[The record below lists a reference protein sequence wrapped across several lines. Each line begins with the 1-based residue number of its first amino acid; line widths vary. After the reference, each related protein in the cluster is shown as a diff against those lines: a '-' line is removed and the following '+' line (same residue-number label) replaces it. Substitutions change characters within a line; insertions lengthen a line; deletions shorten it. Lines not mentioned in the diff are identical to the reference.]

1 MGVDLISD
9 MVPSLKGKVSDE
21 EWQARVDLAACYQ
34 LVDHYG
40 MSDMIFT
47 HISARIPGKN
57 DQFLINPYGLFF
69 DEITASSLVK
79 VDIDGNILDDTKFKI
94 NPAGYTIHSAVH
106 SARHD
111 VGCVLH
117 THTTAG
123 MAVSA
128 QKQGLLPLSQHSM
141 MFYNRL
147 AYHGYEGIALNLDER
162 ERLVKDLDDNIAM
175 ILRNHGLLTVGST
188 VSEAFRRIFYLEK
201 SCQSQIEA
209 LAGGSEV
216 IFPPKE
222 VCETAVAQFTA
233 RSDKNTLEWAGCFRI
248 LDRKGSNFRH

>member
-1 MGVDLISD
+1 MGVDLIAD
-9 MVPSLKGKVSDE
+9 MVPSLQGKVSDE
-21 EWQARVDLAACYQ
+21 EWAMRVDLAACYQ
-34 LVDHYG
+34 LVAHYG

-47 HISARIPGKN
+47 HISARVPGTE

-69 DEITASSLVK
+69 DEISASSLVK
-79 VDIDGNILDDTKFKI
+79 VDIDGNVLGDTSFKI

-111 VGCVLH
+111 VSCVLH

-209 LAGGSEV
+209 LAGGSEL
-216 IFPPKE
+216 IIPPKD
-222 VCETAVAQFTA
+222 VCETAVAQFTDL
-233 RSDKNTLEWAGCFRI
+233 SDRNTLEWAGCLRI

>member
-1 MGVDLISD
+1 
-9 MVPSLKGKVSDE
+9 MVPSLQGKVSDE
-21 EWQARVDLAACYQ
+21 EWAIRVDLAACYQ
-34 LVDHYG
+34 LVAHYG

-47 HISARIPGKN
+47 HISARVPGAEE
-57 DQFLINPYGLFF
+57 QFLINPYGLFF
-69 DEITASSLVK
+69 DEISASSLVK
-79 VDIDGNILDDTKFKI
+79 VDIDGNVLGDTNFKI

-106 SARHD
+106 GARHD
-111 VGCVLH
+111 VSCVLH

-209 LAGGSEV
+209 LAGGSEL
-216 IFPPKE
+216 IIPPKD
-222 VCETAVAQFTA
+222 VCETAVAQFTDL
-233 RSDKNTLEWAGCFRI
+233 SDKNTLEWAGCLRI

>member
-1 MGVDLISD
+1 MGVDLIAD
-9 MVPSLKGKVSDE
+9 MVPSLQGKVSDE
-21 EWQARVDLAACYQ
+21 EWAIRVDLAACYQ
-34 LVDHYG
+34 LVAHYG

-47 HISARIPGKN
+47 HISARVPGAEE
-57 DQFLINPYGLFF
+57 QFLINPYGLFF
-69 DEITASSLVK
+69 DEISASSLVK
-79 VDIDGNILDDTKFKI
+79 VDIDGNVLGDTNFKI

-106 SARHD
+106 GARHD
-111 VGCVLH
+111 VSCVLH

-209 LAGGSEV
+209 LAGGSEL
-216 IFPPKE
+216 IIPPKD
-222 VCETAVAQFTA
+222 VCETAVAQFTDL
-233 RSDKNTLEWAGCFRI
+233 SDKNTLEWAGCLRI

>member
-1 MGVDLISD
+1 MGVDLIAD
-9 MVPSLKGKVSDE
+9 MVPSLQGKVSDE
-21 EWQARVDLAACYQ
+21 EWAMRVDLAACYQ
-34 LVDHYG
+34 LVAHYG

-47 HISARIPGKN
+47 HISARVPGTE

-69 DEITASSLVK
+69 DEISASSLVK
-79 VDIDGNILDDTKFKI
+79 VDIDGNVLGDTNFKI

-106 SARHD
+106 GARHD
-111 VGCVLH
+111 VSCVLH

-209 LAGGSEV
+209 LAGGSEL
-216 IFPPKE
+216 IIPPKD
-222 VCETAVAQFTA
+222 VCETAVAQFTDL
-233 RSDKNTLEWAGCFRI
+233 SDKNTLEWAGCLRI